1 MATSHP
7 KAGHTSTGNT
17 KGRPNMKKIGGAHFR
32 STGFWQSEECR
43 ALVGDGSSRFTKT

>member
-17 KGRPNMKKIGGAHFR
+17 KGRPNMKR
-32 STGFWQSEECR
+32 SSVPISVSRGFGR
-43 ALVGDGSSRFTKT
+43 GRNAGLLVDDGSSIF